1 MIESQLVFT
10 HDVVLGELV
19 VGNLKDRRATLTSL
33 LRLPRLENP
42 AFPEVLWFVERQGL
56 AGMGLSWND
65 IHLLCTCILAGAK
78 LYTTDLRLH
87 QQAQQ
92 LRVSL

>member
-1 MIESQLVFT
+1 MIESQL
-10 HDVVLGELV
+10 
-19 VGNLKDRRATLTSL
+19 NIKDRRSTLTSL
-33 LRLPRLENP
+33 LRLPRLENA
-42 AFPEVLWFVERQGL
+42 AFPEVLWFVERQELSGKGL
-56 AGMGLSWND
+56 YWND
-65 IHLLCTCILAGAK
+65 IHLLCTCILSGAK

>member
-10 HDVVLGELV
+10 HEVVLGELL
-19 VGNLKDRRATLTSL
+19 VGMIKDRRATLTSL
-33 LRLPRLENP
+33 LRLPRLENA
-42 AFPEVLWFVERQGL
+42 AFPEVLWFVEQQELSGK
-56 AGMGLSWND
+56 GLSWND
-65 IHLLCTCILAGAK
+65 IHLLCTSILSGAK

>member
-10 HDVVLGELV
+10 HEVVLGELL
-19 VGNLKDRRATLTSL
+19 VGMIKDRRATLTSL
-33 LRLPRLENP
+33 LRLPRLENA
-42 AFPEVLWFVERQGL
+42 AFPEVLWFVEQQELSGK
-56 AGMGLSWND
+56 GLSWND
-65 IHLLCTCILAGAK
+65 IHLLCTCILSGAK

-92 LRVSL
+92 LRVTL